1 MRYLSRNISI
11 IKDSENTQIVIITD
25 TVFHNKQNIAWD
37 DVEKYLE
44 QYVGEIYS
52 IAIDGAEIFIGKDL
66 PQEYAHSKY
75 TRSLKGGLAKTKANI
90 TQAIPELIQIS
101 INKACADNHDQKHKL
116 DAMYG
121 WYRYDTRF
129 AIAVYNRENEIE
141 RYNVY
146 RARMI
151 IRHDRDRKMYLYDI
165 INIKKESE
173 YPA

>member
-1 MRYLSRNISI
+1 MGRNINI
-11 IKDSENTQIVIITD
+11 IKDSEEKQIVIITD
-25 TVFHNKQNIAWD
+25 TIFRNKQNIAWD
-37 DVEKYLE
+37 DVEIYLE

-66 PQEYAHSKY
+66 PEEYTHSKY

-101 INKACADNHDQKHKL
+101 INKTSIDNHEQKHSA

-146 RARMI
+146 KARMI
-151 IRHDRDRKMYLYDI
+151 IRHDKDGVKYLYDI